1 MMNLFLYITTVFVW
15 GSTWLAINYQIGT
28 VPIEVSIFYR
38 FAMAAGLIFCWCLL
52 KGIRLNFSWKTHLFF
67 VAQGLFQFSLN
78 YLAAYEAYHYI
89 PSGLNAIG
97 FSMVL
102 VFNIIN
108 SAIFY
113 RTPVT
118 IPIFVGATSGI
129 VGILTIF
136 WPAIATL
143 DLTNASLIGVI
154 LSITGGLLSSFGN
167 IVSIRNQ
174 HNNIS
179 VTESNVYGMGYGALV
194 ILAVVWIKGLP
205 FQFDFSFSYVSSL
218 LYLAIF
224 GSIVAFGCYLTLL
237 GRIGASKAAYALVVV
252 PVVALILSTLFE
264 NFVWESHIFIGVALI
279 LMGNVIIL
287 ARKPSKDSVKEDVAP
302 QVNFKKAA

>member
-1 MMNLFLYITTVFVW
+1 MNLFLYIMTVFVW
-15 GSTWLAINYQIGT
+15 GSTWLAINYQIGA
-28 VPIEVSIFYR
+28 VPTEVSIFYR
-38 FAMAAGLIFCWCLL
+38 FSLAAFLIFCWCFFKRTRL
-52 KGIRLNFSWKTHLFF
+52 KFSWKTHLFF
-67 VAQGLFQFSLN
+67 IAQGLFQFSLN

-108 SAIFY
+108 SAIFF

-118 IPIFVGATSGI
+118 VPIFVGATSGI

-143 DLTNASLIGVI
+143 DLTNASLVGVI

-167 IVSIRNQ
+167 IISVRNQ
-174 HNNIS
+174 QNNIP
-179 VTESNVYGMGYGALV
+179 VTESNVYGMGYGALAL
-194 ILAVVWIKGLP
+194 LAVIWIKGLP
-205 FQFDFSFSYVSSL
+205 FQFDFSFPYVSSL

-237 GRIGASKAAYALVVV
+237 GRIGASKASYALVVV

-264 NFVWESHIFIGVALI
+264 NFVWESRIFIGVALI
-279 LMGNVIIL
+279 LLGNIIIL
-287 ARKPSKDSVKEDVAP
+287 ARKPSKEVKKEVVP
-302 QVNFKKAA
+302 LSNFKEAA